1 MASSK
6 IKILYLLNIL
16 NRYTD
21 IQNQLTA
28 EELCARMN
36 DEYGIKAERK
46 SVYRDIEYLREYGI
60 DIKKGPRG
68 YFVDEREF
76 SVAEVRLLISA
87 VQTAPFITATKTK
100 NLTRKL
106 TGKLSKNQAEMI
118 HGQSNLGSI
127 KFTNEEVYKT
137 IEMINAAI
145 SSHKKISFYY
155 YKYNVKR
162 IDEKQ
167 HGGARYIVSPYAM
180 IWLQDRYYLVC
191 NVEGH
196 DNLAHFRIDR
206 IRGIY
211 IEQVPWRHFSEV
223 SQFRSRFD
231 AAKYASYCVNMFG
244 GEIKSV
250 SLRCKNERVNEIF
263 ERFGDKIPIKQDSP
277 HTFITNVDVAV
288 SDGFYSWIAHFFGD
302 IEITAPENVR
312 DEYKKKISDVAKLYN
327 D

>member
-46 SVYRDIEYLREYGI
+46 SIYRDIEYLREYGI

-87 VQTAPFITATKTK
+87 VQTAPFITATKTR

-127 KFTNEEVYKT
+127 KFTNE
-137 IEMINAAI
+137 
-145 SSHKKISFYY
+145 
-155 YKYNVKR
+155 
-162 IDEKQ
+162 
-167 HGGARYIVSPYAM
+167 
-180 IWLQDRYYLVC
+180 
-191 NVEGH
+191 
-196 DNLAHFRIDR
+196 
-206 IRGIY
+206 
-211 IEQVPWRHFSEV
+211 
-223 SQFRSRFD
+223 
-231 AAKYASYCVNMFG
+231 
-244 GEIKSV
+244 
-250 SLRCKNERVNEIF
+250 
-263 ERFGDKIPIKQDSP
+263 
-277 HTFITNVDVAV
+277 
-288 SDGFYSWIAHFFGD
+288 
-302 IEITAPENVR
+302 
-312 DEYKKKISDVAKLYN
+312 
-327 D
+327 